1 MTNKDREDELKRM
14 ALTAVTRQAVDEMYD
29 EFKSVSKELDID
41 VDVVIQVMIDE
52 LKRRKKKTST
62 MIELDLGEFL
72 DE

>member
-62 MIELDLGEFL
+62 MIELDLGDFL

>member
-1 MTNKDREDELKRM
+1 MTNKERENSIKRM

-29 EFKSVSKELDID
+29 EFKSVSKELDVD
-41 VDVVIQVMIDE
+41 VDLILQIVIDE

-62 MIELDLGEFL
+62 MIELDLGDFL

>member
-41 VDVVIQVMIDE
+41 VDLLIQVMIDE

-62 MIELDLGEFL
+62 MIELDLGDFL

>member
-1 MTNKDREDELKRM
+1 MTNKDREDALKRM

-29 EFKSVSKELDID
+29 GFKSASKELDVD
-41 VDVVIQVMIDE
+41 VDLIIQVMIDE

-62 MIELDLGEFL
+62 MIELDLGDFL

>member
-1 MTNKDREDELKRM
+1 MTNKDREDAIKRM
-14 ALTAVTRQAVDEMYD
+14 ALIAVTKQAVDELYE
-29 EFKSVSKELDID
+29 EFKSVSKELDVD
-41 VDVVIQVMIDE
+41 VDLLIQVMIDE

>member
-1 MTNKDREDELKRM
+1 MTNKDREDALKRM
-14 ALTAVTRQAVDEMYD
+14 ALIAVTRQAVDEMYD

-62 MIELDLGEFL
+62 MIELDLGDFL

>member
-1 MTNKDREDELKRM
+1 MTNKDREDAIRRM

-41 VDVVIQVMIDE
+41 VDLIIQVIIDE

-62 MIELDLGEFL
+62 MIELDLGDFL

>member
-14 ALTAVTRQAVDEMYD
+14 ALTVVTRQAVDEMYD

-41 VDVVIQVMIDE
+41 VDLLIQVMIDE

-62 MIELDLGEFL
+62 MIELDLGDFL